1 MYKYGAQ
8 IFKDSK
14 HMQSEKKLVRHI
26 AETYKAKPNKGTC
39 KCCSEEKYMT
49 TFIKLEERKK
59 KSITSTSYCM

>member
-39 KCCSEEKYMT
+39 KCCSEE
-49 TFIKLEERKK
+49 TFIKLEER
-59 KSITSTSYCM
+59 TSTSYCM